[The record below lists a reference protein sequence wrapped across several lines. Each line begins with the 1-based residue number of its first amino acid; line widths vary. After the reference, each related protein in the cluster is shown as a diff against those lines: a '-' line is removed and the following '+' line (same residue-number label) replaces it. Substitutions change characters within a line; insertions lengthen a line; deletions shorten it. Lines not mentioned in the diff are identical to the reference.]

1 MSDAHLSAMLELV
14 KLFASADAQSY
25 LLHEHQKVHVFGI
38 CTTLFIQFFGRHL
51 FDASSQDT
59 WPSFNG
65 GLNEA
70 PVEQVEL
77 SKTTPS
83 RSRPSKS
90 GKHMPHR
97 RLGCKEDSR
106 LVTPCSPTSCI
117 TCRFRTHKGSS
128 DISEACHPRVPSSR
142 EAAGSSPSQ
151 ICAAIPGSS
160 P

>member
-14 KLFASADAQSY
+14 KLFTSSDAQSY
-25 LLHEHQKVHVFGI
+25 WLHEHQKVHVFGI

-90 GKHMPHR
+90 GSCALNGTYGPHSSQ
-97 RLGCKEDSR
+97 G
-106 LVTPCSPTSCI
+106 VASCMHLD
-117 TCRFRTHKGSS
+117 T
-128 DISEACHPRVPSSR
+128 
-142 EAAGSSPSQ
+142 
-151 ICAAIPGSS
+151 
-160 P
+160 